1 MGADLNFT
9 MPNNV
14 YSKTVVDLTDMKLPL
29 ISEETSG
36 TKPLESDSSFA
47 LVTDSSIP
55 PAKPLEHQCE
65 DELISGLKE
74 VCSESDEKYSEDFD
88 QTEESKLQPMV
99 QQAASDKLEDSNGT
113 KSTLQSQFQDTKGST
128 DPLSQPISSGLFS
141 GAGPRAAPIKLAE
154 GSSTY
159 AYPIST
165 EESKSWNPIIEHD
178 KSKE

>member
-1 MGADLNFT
+1 MPAGQEMGADLNFT

-55 PAKPLEHQCE
+55 PAKPLDHQCE

-88 QTEESKLQPMV
+88 
-99 QQAASDKLEDSNGT
+99 
-113 KSTLQSQFQDTKGST
+113 
-128 DPLSQPISSGLFS
+128 
-141 GAGPRAAPIKLAE
+141 
-154 GSSTY
+154 
-159 AYPIST
+159 
-165 EESKSWNPIIEHD
+165 
-178 KSKE
+178 